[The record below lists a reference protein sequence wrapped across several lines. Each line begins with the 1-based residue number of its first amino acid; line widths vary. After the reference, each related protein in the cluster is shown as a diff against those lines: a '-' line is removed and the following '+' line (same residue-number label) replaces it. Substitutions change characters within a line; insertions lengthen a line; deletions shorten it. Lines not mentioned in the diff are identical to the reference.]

1 MSSFRIFIAGLIAAA
16 VSAAAIAGP
25 PLPIVPMV
33 GSDAEPFQGYDQIC
47 GMPILETKVN
57 ELARAMRDTRG
68 DPVIVLDPL
77 LRLPGHE
84 ARRVFLIAHECAH
97 HVLGHTERKMILARS
112 KDPAVVRDQEL
123 SADCWAAE
131 TLAAAGEDEAV
142 RLIMED
148 FFRQGAIEPGR
159 GYPSGLNRSR
169 IILQCS
175 GLG

>member
-84 ARRVFLIAHECAH
+84 ARRVFLIA
-97 HVLGHTERKMILARS
+97 
-112 KDPAVVRDQEL
+112 
-123 SADCWAAE
+123 
-131 TLAAAGEDEAV
+131 
-142 RLIMED
+142 
-148 FFRQGAIEPGR
+148 
-159 GYPSGLNRSR
+159 
-169 IILQCS
+169 
-175 GLG
+175 